1 MIVLSKALTGE
12 TPNDRLLPL
21 IEFTKHLNEL
31 AVSDALKCQ
40 IMNEYFTNERTLF
53 TMSPVADG
61 SIKTGDAHTVPAAGG
76 TQTRPEAG
84 KGEVGVHDKPVAGVV
99 AGKSGPTAMAQP
111 ALETPPAQNHPLK
124 PSDPGWQPAIGATV
138 DDLTPF
144 CSSSWGLP
152 RAALEAFRSFGGD
165 YPRTATERLE
175 CLRKLTPQQIGA
187 MVAAARGEYR

>member
-31 AVSDALKCQ
+31 AVPDALKCQ
-40 IMNEYFTNERTLF
+40 LMSEYFTNERTLF

-76 TQTRPEAG
+76 TTTRPEANSEPSRAIP
-84 KGEVGVHDKPVAGVV
+84 KGEVPPPNVQ
-99 AGKSGPTAMAQP
+99 SGQAT
-111 ALETPPAQNHPLK
+111 PAQNHPLK